1 MVGKVFERGE
11 SWPAENLLFAN
22 QAARLFA
29 RLVGM
34 INGDS
39 AGLGKR
45 GKGTEKRSQAKNDRS
60 QGVECE
66 IGVGGGEQRHNDG
79 PSIGSHCGE
88 WNEASV
94 RKNQGRR
101 EFQQASNRYF
111 HSTQTEAL
119 AVLGDEPHS
128 CKPLGLALRPTTK

>member
-22 QAARLFA
+22 QTARLFA

-45 GKGTEKRSQAKNDRS
+45 GKGTDKRSQAKNDRS
-60 QGVECE
+60 QGVDCE
-66 IGVGGGEQRHNDG
+66 IRGGGGEQRRHDG
-79 PSIGSHCGE
+79 QSIGSHWGE
-88 WNEASV
+88 WNGASV
-94 RKNQGRR
+94 RR
-101 EFQQASNRYF
+101 
-111 HSTQTEAL
+111 H
-119 AVLGDEPHS
+119 
-128 CKPLGLALRPTTK
+128 PT